1 MWKRAEAQQ
10 ADILKELCGDDGG
23 LREFLSCNLYENPL
37 VAISEKDLDALI
49 QEAEKSGDYRQAL
62 DKAVFEGSQ
71 NLKESDKYVA
81 VIRDLGSKTID
92 AIEKEIERAEKE
104 GLAARAASLAAN
116 IESQS
121 FMMERA
127 ADILRI
133 ASRFYAEKL
142 LAAGEEAG
150 RVARARD
157 RRTAEVEGRRAE
169 IQEQAGRAARHGEIK
184 KMVGEERKEAEKQE
198 KKDELAAMQRK
209 AVREGEKAKAAETE
223 KKIGDLEKSGRETRE
238 KERHGA
244 KSG

>member
-1 MWKRAEAQQ
+1 MWKKTEAQQ
-10 ADILKELCGDDGG
+10 EDILKELCGDDGG
-23 LREFLSCNLYENPL
+23 LRDFLSCNLYENPL
-37 VAISEKDLDALI
+37 VAISENDLDALI

-71 NLKESDKYVA
+71 NLEECDKYVA

-104 GLAARAASLAAN
+104 GLAARAASLAAK

-150 RVARARD
+150 RVARAKD
-157 RRTAEVEGRRAE
+157 RRTAEVEGRRTE
-169 IQEQAGRAARHGEIK
+169 IQEQAGRAARHTEIK

-198 KKDELAAMQRK
+198 KKDELAATQRK
-209 AVREGEKAKAAETE
+209 ALREEEKTKAEVKE

-244 KSG
+244 TPG